1 MPVWIAIFFFML
13 WITPIRMGATVTYR
27 SGDTARGHFGVTI
40 WGFAVRMPWKTLRD
54 ERGKLQFRFDRQRES
69 QKADDA
75 AWIRR
80 VLRMLRAV
88 RMGNLTRRMLRKSL
102 SIEAFSLRARVGAP
116 SAAATAYLCAALSAL
131 AFKHPFRIRVLP
143 DFSGRN
149 ALDGLCIIGF
159 RLGNL
164 LVACALGA
172 SAYRKAGKEE
182 KAWNIIPLTN

>member
-1 MPVWIAIFFFML
+1 MPVWIAIFLFL
-13 WITPIRMGATVTYR
+13 VWITPIRLGATVTYR
-27 SGDTARGHFGVTI
+27 SGAMARGHVGVTV

-54 ERGKLQFRFDRQRES
+54 EKNKLQFCFDRQKES
-69 QKADDA
+69 KKADDA
-75 AWIRR
+75 AWMRR
-80 VLRMLRAV
+80 VFRMLRAV
-88 RMGNLTRRMLRKSL
+88 RMGNLSRRMLRKSL
-102 SIEAFSLRARVGAP
+102 SIEAFSLRAKVNLP
-116 SAAATAYLCAALSAL
+116 TAAATACACAALSAI
-131 AFKHPFRIRVLP
+131 AFKHPFRVRVLP
-143 DFSGRN
+143 DFSGQN